1 MNFGMTPGRAD
12 GEIHRNLNNAIA
24 ARDGLDSELGL
35 DFEAAAKESEI
46 LDEGTTE
53 SAVARQGVGQS
64 HAENEFQ
71 NEKNEAVRPT
81 IEMLEFALGASV
93 ETRADDHVG
102 ITGGDGPDERMD
114 RGRGIGRV
122 TIDHDVNVGVDM
134 AEDGLDKETPS
145 PARVGGD
152 SRSPP

>member
-46 LDEGTTE
+46 LDEGATE

-64 HAENEFQ
+64 HTENEFQ

-81 IEMLEFALGASV
+81 IEMLEFALGMSV

-102 ITGGDGPDERMD
+102 ITGGDGRDERKD
-114 RGRGIGRV
+114 RGRGVRRV
-122 TIDHDVNVGVDM
+122 TNDQDVNRRVGMAGEGVD
-134 AEDGLDKETPS
+134 KKKP
-145 PARVGGD
+145 
-152 SRSPP
+152 